1 MFFISETIP
10 LAVSFALSLNSFDSA
25 ISVGIHDF
33 QFLKLSNMGYGI
45 ENLVSLEGRVTVLT
59 VLMAI
64 VMLWLLC
71 LTFQIF
77 GCKEKGIK
85 KFFRICFRTVRCFR
99 EAQLPAV
106 WAQNPTISDEGDIFY
121 DSLDSIA

>member
-1 MFFISETIP
+1 MS
-10 LAVSFALSLNSFDSA
+10 
-25 ISVGIHDF
+25 
-33 QFLKLSNMGYGI
+33 YGI
-45 ENLVSLEGRVTVLT
+45 ETLVSLEARVTALTVLT
-59 VLMAI
+59 AFLMF
-64 VMLWLLC
+64 WLLC

-85 KFFRICFRTVRCFR
+85 KFFRIYFRTVKCFR